1 MKNIL
6 LAILLFWATWHVSSA
21 QSGQIE
27 GMVFDGKTKETLVGA
42 QILVEGTTTGAVT
55 NRNGEFVINNVPE
68 GYHTLSLCQ

>member
-1 MKNIL
+1 M
-6 LAILLFWATWHVSSA
+6 SSA

-27 GMVFDGKTKETLVGA
+27 GMVFEGKTKETLAGA

-55 NRNGEFVINNVPE
+55 NLNGEFVINNVPE